1 MKKIIKFAEKLKSM
15 DHSTIDLGKGNVP
28 ALFAKI
34 FVPTLVGMIFGVL
47 LSIADGI
54 FVGHG
59 CGSDALAAV
68 NIVSPFFNVS
78 SGIGFMFGSGASVVI
93 AIHLSRDN
101 IKAARINATQA
112 LSGSLL
118 IMSFIVL
125 LCCIFPTE
133 ILKLLGCTDKL
144 MPLALDYFYFTMFS
158 CVVYMF
164 EAVGMYLVRLDGSPN
179 YASFC
184 TVLPSVL
191 NIVLDYIFIF
201 PLDMGL
207 KGAALATFLSCC
219 ASGVAVLVYMK
230 GYVKTLK
237 LYPLKLSKKIS
248 KISSRNLWSMLRLG
262 FPVMLGEFSMS
273 VMMLVGNR
281 IFVQMLHEDGVAAFS
296 VVCYL
301 IPIFFMLSSAITQ
314 SAQPIVS
321 YNYGAGNE
329 KRVSAAFGLTLLTA
343 VFCGSIVTLLFV
355 YFPEPLTLLFLKEN
369 AQAFP
374 IAINGLK
381 LFAVGFVAF
390 ALNIVF
396 IGFYQ
401 SIEFARRAIWF
412 TLLRGFFLMIPA
424 FIVLPKFIGVDG
436 LWLAVPCSEFIT
448 FAVILIDFVILK
460 RSEKWYKNINMSE
473 E

>member
-15 DHSTIDLGKGNVP
+15 DHSTIDLGKGSVP

-68 NIVSPFFNVS
+68 NIVSPLFNVS

-93 AIHLSRDN
+93 AIQLSKEN

-112 LSGSLL
+112 LAGSLFIML
-118 IMSFIVL
+118 IILL
-125 LCCIFPTE
+125 LCCIFPID
-133 ILKLLGCTDKL
+133 ILRLLGCTERL

-158 CVVYMF
+158 CVIYMF
-164 EAVGMYLVRLDGSPN
+164 EAVGMYLIRLDGSPN

-184 TVLPSVL
+184 TILPSVL
-191 NIVLDYIFIF
+191 NIVLDYVFIF

-219 ASGVAVLVYMK
+219 ASAVAVLVYMK
-230 GYVKTLK
+230 RSVKTLK
-237 LYPLKLSKKIS
+237 LYPLKLNKKIS
-248 KISSRNLWSMLRLG
+248 KMSSRNLWSMLRLG
-262 FPVMLGEFSMS
+262 FPVMLGEFSIS

-281 IFVQMLHEDGVAAFS
+281 IFVRMLQEDGVAAFS

-301 IPIFFMLSSAITQ
+301 IPIFFMISSAITQ

-321 YNYGAGNE
+321 YNYGAGN
-329 KRVSAAFGLTLLTA
+329 KSRVVSAFRITLFMA
-343 VFCGSIVTLLFV
+343 VLCGALVTLLFV
-355 YFPEPLTLLFLKEN
+355 YLPEPLTLMFLKED
-369 AQAFP
+369 AQAYP

-381 LFAVGFVAF
+381 VFAAGFVTF

-396 IGFYQ
+396 VGFYQ
-401 SIEFARRAIWF
+401 SIELARRATWF
-412 TLLRGFFLMIPA
+412 TLLRGFILMIPA
-424 FIVLPKFIGVDG
+424 FIILPKLIGVDG
-436 LWLAVPCSEFIT
+436 LWLAVPCAEVLTFI
-448 FAVILIDFVILK
+448 VILADFVFL
-460 RSEKWYKNINMSE
+460 RRYKKGEVNDNVSRE
-473 E
+473 

>member
-164 EAVGMYLVRLDGSPN
+164 EAVGMYLIRLDGSPN

-184 TVLPSVL
+184 TVLPSVM
-191 NIVLDYIFIF
+191 NIILDYIFIF

-207 KGAALATFLSCC
+207 KGAALATFISCC
-219 ASGVAVLVYMK
+219 ASGVAVFVYMK

-237 LYPLKLSKKIS
+237 LYPLKLNKKIS
-248 KISSRNLWSMLRLG
+248 KMSSRNLWSMLRLG

-281 IFVQMLHEDGVAAFS
+281 IFVKMLQEDGVAAFS

-301 IPIFFMLSSAITQ
+301 IPIFFMISSAITQ

-321 YNYGAGNE
+321 YNYGAGNNR
-329 KRVSAAFGLTLLTA
+329 RVLAAFRLTLVTA
-343 VFCGSIVTLLFV
+343 VICGAMVTVLFV
-355 YFPEPLTLLFLKEN
+355 YFPEPLTLMFLKED

-381 LFAVGFVAF
+381 VFAAGFVTF

-396 IGFYQ
+396 VGFYQ
-401 SIEFARRAIWF
+401 STELARRAIWF
-412 TLLRGFFLMIPA
+412 TLLRGFILMVPA
-424 FIVLPKFIGVDG
+424 FIILPHLIGVDG
-436 LWLAVPCSEFIT
+436 LWLAVPCAEVLTFVIILVDFI
-448 FAVILIDFVILK
+448 ILK
-460 RSEKWYKNINMSE
+460 RCKNCTGGVNVSRE
-473 E
+473 

>member
-1 MKKIIKFAEKLKSM
+1 M

-164 EAVGMYLVRLDGSPN
+164 EAVGMYLIRLDGSPN

-184 TVLPSVL
+184 TVLPSVM
-191 NIVLDYIFIF
+191 NIILDYIFIF

-207 KGAALATFLSCC
+207 KGAALATFISCC
-219 ASGVAVLVYMK
+219 ASGVAVFVYMK

-237 LYPLKLSKKIS
+237 LYPLKLNKKIS
-248 KISSRNLWSMLRLG
+248 KMSSRNLWSMLRLG

-281 IFVQMLHEDGVAAFS
+281 IFVKMLQEDGVAAFS

-301 IPIFFMLSSAITQ
+301 IPIFFMISSAITQ

-321 YNYGAGNE
+321 YNYGAGNNR
-329 KRVSAAFGLTLLTA
+329 RVLAAFRLTLVTA
-343 VFCGSIVTLLFV
+343 VICGAMVTVLFV
-355 YFPEPLTLLFLKEN
+355 YFPEPLTLMFLKED

-381 LFAVGFVAF
+381 VFAAGFVTF

-396 IGFYQ
+396 VGFYQ
-401 SIEFARRAIWF
+401 STELARRAIWF
-412 TLLRGFFLMIPA
+412 TLLRGFILMVPA
-424 FIVLPKFIGVDG
+424 FIILPHLIGVDG
-436 LWLAVPCSEFIT
+436 LWLAVPCAEVLTFVIILVDFI
-448 FAVILIDFVILK
+448 ILK
-460 RSEKWYKNINMSE
+460 RCKNCTGGVNVSRE
-473 E
+473 